1 MNRNIFFL
9 IFLIFIPFSLTAQ
22 QPFIIDQI
30 VAIVGS
36 KGIKQSDI
44 ENGYVQARSSGVGD
58 YANLKCEIFE
68 SLLKQKLLVNQAM
81 LDSIVIPE
89 SQVDGELSNRLNM
102 EISRVGSIEKIEK
115 QYNKTI
121 SQIKEDFRES
131 MHEMLLVQKM
141 QQTIVEKMKITPTE
155 IKSFYNKLPK
165 DSIPTVESHF
175 QFAQLAM
182 YPAYSEQSILEVKD
196 KLLNL
201 RKRIQA
207 GESFAALAA
216 FYSEDEGTAK
226 KGGETG
232 LTSKN
237 DFDDPEYAKVA
248 FSLNKPG
255 DVSRIVESKFG
266 FLIMQLIEHVGD
278 RVNARVI
285 LLKPKP
291 DPEAVFKV
299 KSLLDSVANVIRK
312 GSVTF
317 EAAVKLYS
325 MDEDTR
331 FNGGLL
337 VNPATGATQFTREQ
351 IAPADYYAVKNLKVG
366 EVSAPYESRDKNNKV
381 FFKVVTLISQTESHK
396 ANLKDD
402 YDLVQDMA
410 KNYKRASIL
419 DNWFAEKIKT
429 TYISID
435 NEFKN
440 CTFSINGWLKAGK

>member
-9 IFLIFIPFSLTAQ
+9 IFLIFVSFALNAQ
-22 QPFIIDQI
+22 QPIILDQI
-30 VAIVGS
+30 VATVGS
-36 KGIKQSDI
+36 KGIKQSDV
-44 ENGYVQARSSGVGD
+44 ENGYVQARAQGAGD
-58 YANLKCEIFE
+58 YTNLKCEIFE

-89 SQVDGELSNRLNM
+89 SQVDAELGNRLNM
-102 EISRVGSIEKIEK
+102 EINRVGSLEKIEK

-141 QQTIVEKMKITPTE
+141 QQNIVEKMKITPSE
-155 IKSFYNKLPK
+155 VKSFYNKLAK
-165 DSIPTVESHF
+165 DSIPTIESHF

-182 YPAYSEQSILEVKD
+182 YPAYSEKSILEVKD
-196 KLLNL
+196 KLLDL

-232 LTSKN
+232 LTSKA
-237 DFDDPEYAKVA
+237 DFDDPDYAKAA
-248 FSLNKPG
+248 FALSKPG
-255 DVSRIVESKFG
+255 DVSRIVESRLG
-266 FLIMQLIEHVGD
+266 FLIIQLIERSGD

-291 DPEAVFKV
+291 DPEAVVKV
-299 KSLLDSVANVIRK
+299 KSILDSIANIIRN
-312 GSVTF
+312 GSKTF

-325 MDEDTR
+325 MDLDTR

-337 VNPATGATQFTREQ
+337 VNPATGATEFTREQ

-381 FFKVVTLISQTESHK
+381 FFKVVTLLSQTAAHK

-402 YDLVQDMA
+402 YDLIQDMA
-410 KNYKRASIL
+410 KSNKRASIL
-419 DNWFAEKIKT
+419 DNWFVEKIKT

-435 NEFKN
+435 KEFKN
-440 CTFSINGWLKAGK
+440 CTFSTNEWLKAGK